1 MRFSPTY
8 ARGRRQIRI
17 GASFNDVQMKVES
30 IADRDPLSPMHR
42 GPEGIAI
49 IGMAGRFPKARNLN
63 EFWQNLCGGR
73 EAISFFTDEELA
85 AAGVTQTG
93 DSRYV
98 KARGV
103 LEDADLFDAAFFGL
117 NPKEAEVLDPQHRL
131 FLECACEALEN

>member
-8 ARGRRQIRI
+8 AGGESSRRVW
-17 GASFNDVQMKVES
+17 ASFNDVQMKVEPM
-30 IADRDPLSPMHR
+30 ADQYPRSPAQP

-49 IGMAGRFPKARNLN
+49 VGMAGRFPQARNIA
-63 EFWQNLCGGR
+63 EFWQNQCAGR

-85 AAGVTQTG
+85 AAGVTQG
-93 DSRYV
+93 HDPRYV
-98 KARGV
+98 KARGI